1 MSENKE
7 VIDDFFWINDSF
19 SGNNIGSR
27 HGIFHEGIVPENQ
40 QLRIEELKNLDYSEI
55 SWLFDLLDQEFLQ
68 LKEDLEMLS
77 LNYVLNHKE
86 AFM

>member
-27 HGIFHEGIVPENQ
+27 HGIFHEGKYESKVGENAFGICRRCYDCKLRCGRFLYL
-40 QLRIEELKNLDYSEI
+40 QLR
-55 SWLFDLLDQEFLQ
+55 
-68 LKEDLEMLS
+68 
-77 LNYVLNHKE
+77 
-86 AFM
+86 